1 MICECDIEE
10 YAEELMTHKR
20 YIIETLKDRKK
31 YKNDEIRRAYTTIM
45 LEKLNSMALLS
56 GNFWKKTLD
65 MATKLEAEIL
75 EQQPVEQSSKSLL
88 EQQLAVLEEM
98 VAVMRFEEAK
108 EPSNTLVVEPVNA
121 PSH

>member
-1 MICECDIEE
+1 
-10 YAEELMTHKR
+10 MTHKR
-20 YIIETLKDRKK
+20 YIVETLKDRKK
-31 YKNDEIRRAYTTIM
+31 YKNDEVRRAYTTIM

-98 VAVMRFEEAK
+98 VEMMRVEEPK